1 MTKRVILGVAV
12 GAVAAVS
19 ALALV
24 QTSNNREPASPSRI
38 VVVPAASIA
47 SAPPSTA
54 PTRSAQTNT
63 PRNAWIPAISDTW
76 QWQLTGRINT
86 RYDVKV
92 YDIDLFDSPDAVLTK
107 LHADGRRIVCYFSA
121 GSAEKYR
128 PDYDQ
133 FRKSDL
139 GKPLDGY
146 PDERWIDVRSANV
159 RRIMAA
165 RLDLA
170 QTRGCDGVEPDN
182 VDGYANR
189 NGLGLTPDDQLD
201 YNRFIAGESRKRGL
215 AVGLKNDLGQVKTL
229 EPDYDF
235 AVNEQCHQYRECDKL
250 QPFTAAGK
258 PVFNAE
264 YKAKYRDNVD
274 GARDQLCRDARA
286 ANLRTLVLPIKLND
300 AYRYSCD

>member
-1 MTKRVILGVAV
+1 MNKRLIAGAAV

-19 ALALV
+19 ALALM
-24 QTSNNREPASPSRI
+24 QTASERQVASPNRI
-38 VVVPAASIA
+38 VVVPTASTPP
-47 SAPPSTA
+47 APSVTTPNRVGQA
-54 PTRSAQTNT
+54 VT
-63 PRNAWIPAISDTW
+63 PREAWHPALADTW
-76 QWQLTGRINT
+76 QWQLTGKINT

-92 YDIDLFDSPDAVLTK
+92 YDIDLFDTPDAVMAQ

-133 FRKSDL
+133 FHKSDL

-146 PDERWIDVRSANV
+146 PDERWIDVRSRNV
-159 RRIMAA
+159 RRIMLA

-182 VDGYANR
+182 VDGYANK

-201 YNRFIAGESRKRGL
+201 YNRFIASESRKRGL
-215 AVGLKNDLGQVKTL
+215 AVGLKNDLAQVKTL

-235 AVNEQCHQYRECDKL
+235 AVNEQCHQYRECDRL
-250 QPFTAAGK
+250 QPFTAARK

-274 GARDQLCRDARA
+274 GARDQLCRDSRA
-286 ANLRTLVLPIKLND
+286 ADIRTLVLSIKLND
-300 AYRYSCD
+300 SYRYSCD

>member
-1 MTKRVILGVAV
+1 MRTRLIA
-12 GAVAAVS
+12 GAAIGSAVS
-19 ALALV
+19 ALGLV
-24 QTSNNREPASPSRI
+24 QTRTERPPASPRRI
-38 VVVPAASIA
+38 VVVPAAS
-47 SAPPSTA
+47 APSTTA
-54 PTRSAQTNT
+54 PTRPPRAVT
-63 PRNAWIPAISDTW
+63 PRDVWKPAISDTW

-86 RYDVKV
+86 SYDVKI
-92 YDIDLFDSPDAVLTK
+92 YDIDLFDTPDAVLAK

-133 FRKSDL
+133 FKKSDL

-189 NGLGLTPDDQLD
+189 NGLGLTPEDQLD

-215 AVGLKNDLGQVKTL
+215 AVGLKNDLGQVKAL

-250 QPFTAAGK
+250 QPFTAARK

-264 YKAKYRDNVD
+264 YKAKYRDNTD

-286 ANLRTLVLPIKLND
+286 ADLRTLVLPLKLND

>member
-1 MTKRVILGVAV
+1 MTKRWIAGAAV
-12 GAVAAVS
+12 GAIAAC
-19 ALALV
+19 AYALV
-24 QTSNNREPASPSRI
+24 QTSSERAAPSPSRI
-38 VVVPAASIA
+38 VVVPTASTPT
-47 SAPPSTA
+47 SPSTTTATRA
-54 PTRSAQTNT
+54 PEAVT
-63 PRNAWIPAISDTW
+63 PRDIWKPAISDTW
-76 QWQLTGRINT
+76 QWQLTGKIDT

-92 YDIDLFDSPDAVLTK
+92 YDIDLFNTPDAVLSQ
-107 LHADGRRIVCYFSA
+107 LHAEGRRIVCYFSA
-121 GSAEKYR
+121 GSAETYR

-170 QTRGCDGVEPDN
+170 RTRGCDGVEPDN
-182 VDGYANR
+182 VDGYANK
-189 NGLGLTPDDQLD
+189 NGLNLTPDDQLD
-201 YNRFIAGESRKRGL
+201 YNRFIASESRKRGL

-235 AVNEQCHQYRECDKL
+235 AVNEQCHQYRECDRL
-250 QPFTAAGK
+250 QPFTAARK

-264 YKAKYRDNVD
+264 YKGKYRDNTD

-286 ANLRTLVLPIKLND
+286 ADLRTLVLPLKLND